1 MGFRE
6 IEVVGGSWHLDRLGA
21 SGARLLVTLPLR
33 ISAARSAG
41 V

>member
-6 IEVVGGSWHLDRLGA
+6 IEAGGGSWRLDRLGA
-21 SGARLLVTLPLR
+21 SGARLRVTLPLR
-33 ISAARSAG
+33 LSATSVAG